1 MIFSIHIQLVL
12 TKSEG
17 LLLYY
22 VFIKYY
28 SAVYPDLIILV
39 ARTQEFLRIAL
50 QARTQG
56 GAGPEHQ
63 QGNTRRDDRK
73 EAGGQQP
80 SPGEGEERG
89 EDPLPMPIG
98 GVESKYRC

>member
-1 MIFSIHIQLVL
+1 MPILQCI
-12 TKSEG
+12 
-17 LLLYY
+17 
-22 VFIKYY
+22 
-28 SAVYPDLIILV
+28 AVYPDHIIFV
-39 ARTQEFLRIAL
+39 ARTQEFLRIAQ

-63 QGNTRRDDRK
+63 QGNTREDDRK
-73 EAGGQQP
+73 DAGGQQP

-98 GVESKYRC
+98 VVGSKYQCLLCSNGAQFD